1 MRENYSREIIAQM
14 IDEEMWDRKVHKMHK
29 YNFENATEKRAAD
42 KEIGHVL
49 IPDPDGQVKHPEH
62 LEQHETLQV
71 LQREA
76 LNENWSVLRKMIAE
90 LPEHQRKDTIN
101 MLKKTNNDPL
111 IDNAFPDEAWFRKR
125 ADENKFLKD
134 K

>member
-1 MRENYSREIIAQM
+1 
-14 IDEEMWDRKVHKMHK
+14 MHK

-62 LEQHETLQV
+62 LEQHETLQI

-111 IDNAFPDEAWFRKR
+111 IGKNFPDEAWFRKR
-125 ADENKFLKD
+125 ANENKFLKEN
-134 K
+134 